1 MSSLLDSLKDQLTP
15 DLLRSLSSNLGE
27 SGDSVQKAV
36 LGGGATMLA
45 TLLAKAQEPGFL
57 GQIMSLISNFSNR
70 ATMGAAAGAGSA
82 STTASSAVQA
92 GSSFLNMLFGG
103 NMSTI
108 QDRIAEVSGIR
119 VSSAGSILSTAAPM
133 VLGALSSRV
142 VGQGLSGSGLVSMLE
157 SELPNLRSFLPAGL
171 SIPGL
176 SGLTSR
182 ASAAASHATTTARNW
197 LWPIIGLVV
206 VLAAIFW
213 FLTRNSSTINNAA
226 NSAANG
232 AANLGAFIKASLP
245 GGVDLNIPENGME
258 SKLLLYVKD
267 PNAPVNDQTWFE
279 FDRLT
284 FDTGSATLLPA
295 SQEQLQN
302 IANILKAYPNVKI
315 RIGGYTD
322 NTGSADSNLRLSQN
336 RADNVTAQ
344 LANLGVDS
352 SRMDAKGYGEEHPV
366 ADNSTEQGR
375 AQNRRIALHV
385 TQK

>member
-36 LGGGATMLA
+36 LSGSATMLA
-45 TLLAKAQEPGFL
+45 TVAAKAQEPGFL
-57 GQIMSLISNFSNR
+57 GQIMNLISGFNNR
-70 ATMGAAAGAGSA
+70 ATMGATAGGGSA
-82 STTASSAVQA
+82 TVSSPSQSGNTFLST
-92 GSSFLNMLFGG
+92 LFGG
-103 NMSTI
+103 SMSTI

-119 VSSAGSILSTAAPM
+119 VSSAGSLLSTAAPM
-133 VLGALSSRV
+133 VLGLLSSRV
-142 VGQGLSGSGLVSMLE
+142 VAQGLSGSGLVNMLQNE
-157 SELPNLRSFLPAGL
+157 MPSLRSFLPAGL

-176 SGLTSR
+176 SNLTSR
-182 ASAAASHATTTARNW
+182 ASTVATQAQSTARNW
-197 LWPIIGLVV
+197 LWPIIALVV
-206 VLAAIFW
+206 ILAAIFW
-213 FLTRNSSTINNAA
+213 FLSRNSASVNNAA

-232 AANLGAFIKASLP
+232 AANLGAFVKASLP
-245 GGVDLNIPENGME
+245 GGVDLNIPQNGME
-258 SKLLLYVKD
+258 SKLLLYIQD

-284 FDTGSATLLPA
+284 FDTGSANLQAA

-302 IANILKAYPNVKI
+302 IANILKAYPNVKV

-322 NTGSADSNLRLSQN
+322 NTGSADANLRLSQN
-336 RADNVTAQ
+336 RADNVTSQ

-352 SRMDAKGYGEEHPV
+352 SRMDAKGYGEDHPV